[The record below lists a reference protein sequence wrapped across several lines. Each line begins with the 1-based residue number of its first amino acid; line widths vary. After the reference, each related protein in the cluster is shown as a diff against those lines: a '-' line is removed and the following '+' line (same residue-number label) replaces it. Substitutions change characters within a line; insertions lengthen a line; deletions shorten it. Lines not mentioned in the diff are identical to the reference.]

1 MRALACA
8 VGPFDVLDVDRD
20 ADDKTV
26 EAQYRDIAKLVH
38 PDKGGS
44 DEAFRRLHEA
54 FESLSTQAGRTEQD
68 RAAPLIPHAGVT
80 RARREH
86 ERLDRE
92 LRQQLLECFMQPRSS
107 RTAAG
112 VDDWCRLRRR
122 AVEAH
127 DAFALVCSLL

>member
-1 MRALACA
+1 MHDAYDTLRTRSQRVELECERLLCA

-68 RAAPLIPHAGVT
+68 RVLH
-80 RARREH
+80 
-86 ERLDRE
+86 
-92 LRQQLLECFMQPRSS
+92 RSS
-107 RTAAG
+107 HT
-112 VDDWCRLRRR
+112 
-122 AVEAH
+122 
-127 DAFALVCSLL
+127 LV